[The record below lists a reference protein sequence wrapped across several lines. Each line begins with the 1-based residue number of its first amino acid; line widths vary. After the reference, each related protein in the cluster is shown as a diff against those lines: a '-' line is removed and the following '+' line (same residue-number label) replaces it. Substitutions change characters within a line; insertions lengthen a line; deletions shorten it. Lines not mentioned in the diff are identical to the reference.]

1 MASAIYNKA
10 AAEKAGVNQ
19 FDQETGEGI
28 SKHLANWKK
37 KEEILASRHDAQNK
51 SLEKNTKE
59 VEAESKKEPQ
69 QKNDE
74 EQAWQKMINGLDD
87 YLERTKNLT
96 SLATI
101 EERREWIISKHRKYI
116 EKKELR
122 DWFNDKSDKSEVEV
136 YDRNGNKTVI
146 PQSKPVS
153 RY

>member
-19 FDQETGEGI
+19 FDQETCEGI

-136 YDRNGNKTVI
+136 YDRHGNKTVI